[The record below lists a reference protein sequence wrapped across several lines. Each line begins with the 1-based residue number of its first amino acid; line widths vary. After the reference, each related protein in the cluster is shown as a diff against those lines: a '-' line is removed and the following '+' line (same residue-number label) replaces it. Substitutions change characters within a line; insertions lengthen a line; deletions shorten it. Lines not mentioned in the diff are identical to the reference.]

1 MLKTV
6 SNSLVV
12 VCLVALLTLLT
23 CGVALADPARFDRGH
38 IDVFNVTADGGSLTL
53 DLQEDVTGSHVRR
66 APEDVDLVVGEA
78 AYTDETANVSEIG
91 EPGYLLPQT
100 QRADLL
106 WPGWDTQ
113 GVREGGFGRV
123 DIEFREVSGPG
134 SVYLFQTGSF
144 GSFQP
149 VLDSDQPQLSSGS
162 RIVQDDP
169 SHVHAN
175 WLFTQPGVY
184 TMKVV
189 ATADGAESNEA
200 VYTWHVGDASAE
212 TGTDRASAETKADT
226 STGTSHNDA
235 NSNAAANSAD
245 SVSKSVASK
254 PAAQK
259 SAPAAPAAP
268 AAKPAPATTSAAAK
282 KCTPAL
288 RPMIKDDRNVPATWK
303 RPEDLVFG
311 LGNAAEAD
319 LPQAVGPVPAGKAW
333 MIGATQQDNVPWL
346 GANTQH
352 ESLIEHT
359 TGEVTWEVT
368 NFNGPG
374 PMTVFTQGGLGQV
387 VGEEWFTAENGRGS
401 GSHTIPANS
410 HVHPNWVFGAPGTY
424 KVTIRQTATTKGG
437 EKVSGEATLTF
448 NVGEAGNADSGHFDF
463 GSMFDPEGSCS
474 AGAATAQGSDAA
486 RSGDLA
492 ETGTTVMTVPFAILG
507 LGVAVFGAAMC
518 TLDTALRRR
527 LIALAGASK

>member
-6 SNSLVV
+6 TNSLVV
-12 VCLVALLTLLT
+12 ICLAALLTLLT

-78 AYTDETANVSEIG
+78 AYTDETANVPEIG

-212 TGTDRASAETKADT
+212 TSAETNGDRTSADT
-226 STGTSHNDA
+226 STGTPHNDA
-235 NSNAAANSAD
+235 TNSAAA
-245 SVSKSVASK
+245 VSTPAASK
-254 PAAQK
+254 PVAQ
-259 SAPAAPAAP
+259 
-268 AAKPAPATTSAAAK
+268 KPAPATTSAAAK

-311 LGNAAEAD
+311 LGSAAEAD

-374 PMTVFTQGGLGQV
+374 PMTVFIQGGLGQV

>member
-6 SNSLVV
+6 SNSVVV
-12 VCLVALLTLLT
+12 VCLLALLTLLT
-23 CGVALADPARFDRGH
+23 CGVASADPARFDRGH

-78 AYTDETANVSEIG
+78 AYTDETANVPEIG
-91 EPGYLLPQT
+91 ESGYLLPQT

-113 GVREGGFGRV
+113 EVREGGFGRV

-134 SVYLFQTGSF
+134 DVYLFQTGSF
-144 GSFQP
+144 GSFEP
-149 VLDSDQPQLSSGS
+149 VLDSDQPQLTSGS
-162 RIVQDDP
+162 RIVQEDP

-184 TMKVV
+184 TMRVV

-200 VYTWHVGDASAE
+200 VYTWLVGDSRDA
-212 TGTDRASAETKADT
+212 DRLNADT
-226 STGTSHNDA
+226 SHADHPTAADA
-235 NSNAAANSAD
+235 TTPAAE
-245 SVSKSVASK
+245 K
-254 PAAQK
+254 PAPSAAPAHT
-259 SAPAAPAAP
+259 SAPAKTCA
-268 AAKPAPATTSAAAK
+268 
-282 KCTPAL
+282 PAL
-288 RPMIKDDRNVPATWK
+288 RPMIKDDRNVPATWT

-311 LGNAAEAD
+311 LGSTAEAD

-352 ESLIEHT
+352 ESLIDNT
-359 TGEVTWEVT
+359 TGEVTWEIT

-387 VGEEWFTAENGRGS
+387 VGEEWFTADNGRGS

-424 KVTIRQTATTKGG
+424 KVTIRQTATTTTGQP
-437 EKVSGEATLTF
+437 VSGEATLTF

-463 GSMFDPEGSCS
+463 GSIFDPEGSCS
-474 AGAATAQGSDAA
+474 GGATTPHDAA

-492 ETGTTVMTVPFAILG
+492 ETGTSVMTVPFAILG

-518 TLDTALRRR
+518 TLDTALRCR
-527 LIALAGASK
+527 LLALAGARK

>member
-6 SNSLVV
+6 TNSLVV
-12 VCLVALLTLLT
+12 VCLAALLTLLT

-78 AYTDETANVSEIG
+78 AYTDETANVPEIG

-212 TGTDRASAETKADT
+212 TSAETNGDRTSADT
-226 STGTSHNDA
+226 STGTPHNDA
-235 NSNAAANSAD
+235 TNRACLLY
-245 SVSKSVASK
+245 
-254 PAAQK
+254 
-259 SAPAAPAAP
+259 
-268 AAKPAPATTSAAAK
+268 TS
-282 KCTPAL
+282 PSP
-288 RPMIKDDRNVPATWK
+288 RD
-303 RPEDLVFG
+303 
-311 LGNAAEAD
+311 
-319 LPQAVGPVPAGKAW
+319 
-333 MIGATQQDNVPWL
+333 
-346 GANTQH
+346 
-352 ESLIEHT
+352 
-359 TGEVTWEVT
+359 
-368 NFNGPG
+368 
-374 PMTVFTQGGLGQV
+374 
-387 VGEEWFTAENGRGS
+387 
-401 GSHTIPANS
+401 
-410 HVHPNWVFGAPGTY
+410 
-424 KVTIRQTATTKGG
+424 
-437 EKVSGEATLTF
+437 
-448 NVGEAGNADSGHFDF
+448 
-463 GSMFDPEGSCS
+463 
-474 AGAATAQGSDAA
+474 
-486 RSGDLA
+486 
-492 ETGTTVMTVPFAILG
+492 
-507 LGVAVFGAAMC
+507 
-518 TLDTALRRR
+518 
-527 LIALAGASK
+527 

>member
-1 MLKTV
+1 M
-6 SNSLVV
+6 V
-12 VCLVALLTLLT
+12 VCLLALLTLLT
-23 CGVALADPARFDRGH
+23 CGAASADPVRFDRGH

-212 TGTDRASAETKADT
+212 TSAETNGDRTSADT
-226 STGTSHNDA
+226 STGTPHNDA
-235 NSNAAANSAD
+235 TNSAAA
-245 SVSKSVASK
+245 VSTPAASK
-254 PAAQK
+254 PVAQ
-259 SAPAAPAAP
+259 
-268 AAKPAPATTSAAAK
+268 KPAPATTSAAAK
-282 KCTPAL
+282 KCAPAL

-311 LGNAAEAD
+311 LGSAAEAD